1 MSAKTKLP
9 TLKNDEPGADVR
21 PLLQAREERANL
33 RSGLDRENHAS
44 RSAVKVRPRITRRYA
59 EGIYRYRTGF
69 FLSSLTLCGFR
80 AFRVLRA
87 YYPADLVRGIRPFVD
102 LLLTRVGER
111 KKPPGRAAR
120 NVLICNGNFGCG
132 GRI

>member
-59 EGIYRYRTGF
+59 EGIYRYGKGCFR
-69 FLSSLTLCGFR
+69 SIHTLCGFR
-80 AFRVLRA
+80 AVCVLRA
-87 YYPADLVRGIRPFVD
+87 YYPTGIARGFGPFVD
-102 LLLTRVGER
+102 LLLTRGLDS
-111 KKPPGRAAR
+111 KKPRWLAGRKA
-120 NVLICNGNFGCG
+120 LMLLEDFGCG
-132 GRI
+132 DRI